1 MGLNPNH
8 RRVIHSKKS
17 DEEQRFRAITEKRH
31 SISQVEKVDSGSE

>member
-8 RRVIHSKKS
+8 TRVIHHSAA

-31 SISQVEKVDSGSE
+31 SVAQVEKVDSHS